1 MNLIIRTQSKDKL
14 TIIQKIPILI
24 GENTTLRC
32 KEDMWNIMEQV
43 TSQLENDM
51 NYDQD
56 LVRRR
61 AFLTT
66 QFQALPAYGS
76 AEFWSRME
84 EPQLKLA
91 LPLEV
96 LVKCVRI
103 AITREDS
110 AGKNRI
116 FEMIFRRTQGANE
129 YWSRQV
135 LSKMHLPSEERCMYA
150 HDLYADLC
158 ERVIRAIHD
167 SKRQFWEE
175 NFQHCLCFERKHAYQ
190 AFMTREGRWYN
201 QQANESATRRVPR
214 SLIGSLDQPVQHLNG
229 ESWEMDIVDEQAQ
242 QALLSVEQHDLPLL
256 ILDLPEKLK
265 LVIWL
270 IFWEERTEKN
280 VASILGVS
288 DRTVRNRLH
297 KALSLLRTSIELEG
311 NIIYG

>member
-1 MNLIIRTQSKDKL
+1 MWVLCVRQVITLEDDAGGISYNVGDRKGTQS
-14 TIIQKIPILI
+14 
-24 GENTTLRC
+24 
-32 KEDMWNIMEQV
+32 
-43 TSQLENDM
+43 
-51 NYDQD
+51 
-56 LVRRR
+56 
-61 AFLTT
+61 
-66 QFQALPAYGS
+66 
-76 AEFWSRME
+76 
-84 EPQLKLA
+84 
-91 LPLEV
+91 
-96 LVKCVRI
+96 
-103 AITREDS
+103 
-110 AGKNRI
+110 
-116 FEMIFRRTQGANE
+116 ANE